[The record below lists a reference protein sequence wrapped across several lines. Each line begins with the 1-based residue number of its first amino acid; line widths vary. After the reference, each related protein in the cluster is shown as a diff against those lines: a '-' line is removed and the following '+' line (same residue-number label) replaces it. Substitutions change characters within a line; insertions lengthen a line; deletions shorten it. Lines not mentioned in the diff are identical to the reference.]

1 MKEIIVNNYPKS
13 SVTEAIKTIRTNLRF
28 SSVGGKF
35 KTILIT
41 SSMAG
46 EGKSFVSANLAATY
60 ANGGDKVLLIDCDL
74 RRGRQQKLFG
84 INGSTKLGFSNLLID
99 SKWKTK
105 LNEYIIQNIDYMEKS
120 QADIITN
127 ILVCLGYKM
136 EGYWPAVSAQL
147 EKDGF
152 SEQESFRKEFILE
165 LLFKDYAKMYK
176 LKSGTELNL
185 NNPRDERREDVYKE
199 IIDVLK
205 EIRESKNDKT
215 LIIIIS
221 CLATMIILVGG
232 FFLYRFIRRKNSNL
246 IENTKDLV
254 ASENK

>member
-105 LNEYIIQNIDYMEKS
+105 LNEYINKTE
-120 QADIITN
+120 
-127 ILVCLGYKM
+127 
-136 EGYWPAVSAQL
+136 VS
-147 EKDGF
+147 
-152 SEQESFRKEFILE
+152 
-165 LLFKDYAKMYK
+165 
-176 LKSGTELNL
+176 NL
-185 NNPRDERREDVYKE
+185 
-199 IIDVLK
+199 DVLTTGSIPPNPTVLLESSKIEEVMK
-205 EIRESKNDKT
+205 ELKNKYDLIYSFDSSK
-215 LIIIIS
+215 
-221 CLATMIILVGG
+221 G
-232 FFLYRFIRRKNSNL
+232 
-246 IENTKDLV
+246 
-254 ASENK
+254 